1 MFVQVY
7 SKKLSVLHCTEVL
20 ELSNVEQKVILIS
33 GITLPAYC
41 S

>member
-7 SKKLSVLHCTEVL
+7 SKKLCVFHCTEVL